1 MQILLVEDDLKLG
14 KLTKLM
20 IESKQHIV
28 TWVTDGRDALDYIET
43 SRYDIVLMD
52 WMLPSMEGIEVV
64 RAIREQKMDVPIIMM
79 TAKGTLD
86 DKVTGFQIGADDYIV
101 KPFDF
106 EELEVRMLAL
116 TRRFSGR
123 VSEKLIVGPIE
134 IDLADQMTHVNGNH
148 VLLKK
153 KEYLLLTLLMHHAHH
168 IVTRD
173 LIFDKVWSIDDEV
186 TDNAIEALIRRLR
199 KKLGDSI
206 APYQIKVIRNMGY
219 SLTNE

>member
-64 RAIREQKMDVPIIMM
+64 RAIREQKIDVPIIMM

-86 DKVTGFQIGADDYIV
+86 DKVTGFQTGADDYIV

-148 VLLKK
+148 VLLTK